1 MITTPSTHSTVAP
14 ASDSAPFLDAERL
27 VVYGVALE
35 FQSQASA
42 LALRADAIV
51 RDQLRRA
58 SLSIVLNI
66 AEGAGQRSRAQKRHL
81 YGIARGSAMESA
93 AILDVLRGT
102 GLASPAEGRA
112 ARDLVV
118 RVVQMLTRLDQALG

>member
-1 MITTPSTHSTVAP
+1 MPHTPSTHSTGAP
-14 ASDSAPFLDAERL
+14 ASDSAPLLDAERL

-35 FQSQASA
+35 FQLLASA

-58 SLSIVLNI
+58 GLSIVLNI

-81 YGIARGSAMESA
+81 YSIARGSAMESA
-93 AILDVLRGT
+93 AILDVLRGH
-102 GLASPAEGRA
+102 GIASHVEWRQTRA
-112 ARDLVV
+112 LVV
-118 RVVQMLTRLDQALG
+118 RIVQMLTKLDQALS